1 MKLII
6 VCTLLLAS
14 LQATRLADFLKNNEG
29 TFAQT
34 HQMYLYGDLADVVR
48 SEYYN
53 TNTNQAVEKF
63 TFLNKN
69 TLMTQDQYIDYGR
82 GVAFVVSNDNE
93 CHKFTFGGYELM
105 KEAEA
110 FDKYSVYVGER
121 GPGMQLW
128 FLEDPRWGH
137 SMYYYY
143 NAETDSIDK
152 YQVVA
157 EQGSGTSLTAMTN
170 VEAIPE
176 DQWNFTVPNICK
188 TALKSTHEVEPL
200 SFFKPFFPQV

>member
-6 VCTLLLAS
+6 VCTLLFAS
-14 LQATRLADFLKNNEG
+14 LSATRLADFIKNNEG

-34 HQMYLYGDLADVVR
+34 HQLYLYGDLADVVR

-53 TNTNQAVEKF
+53 TNTNQAVERF

-69 TLMTQDQYIDYGR
+69 SMMSQDQYIDYGK
-82 GVAFVVSNDNE
+82 GIAYVVNNDDD
-93 CHKFTFGGYELM
+93 CHKFTFGGYDLTE
-105 KEAEA
+105 EAEA

-143 NAETDSIDK
+143 NVETDSIDK
-152 YQVVA
+152 FQVLG
-157 EQGSGTSLTAMTN
+157 EEGTGTSINAMTN

-176 DQWNFTVPNICK
+176 NEFHYEVPEKCLK
-188 TALKSTHEVEPL
+188 APKSTQKINPL